1 MVTEEN
7 FPVFGSMRLTY
18 LLYFL
23 NLAMAALLV
32 YDLGVL
38 SQSEIE
44 PLVDAAYLL
53 LALGSLVVTILR
65 KKRED
70 RTAVV
75 LLALLIAGCSFAA
88 LRDVFPSFAPFIPHI
103 EQSYLA
109 LVFIYLAYGL
119 SRATKLLYSGSINAM
134 LLFAGSFA
142 IIILAGS
149 FLLTLPLATVNGI
162 SYIDAL
168 FTATSAVSVTGLAVL
183 NTGVD
188 FTLFGQSVILL
199 LIQLGGLGILT
210 FTSFFAYFF
219 QSGSSFREGM
229 YLQDMISSDSLGDV
243 WGLVLRIVAFTVG
256 FELAGAVL
264 IFWTVQPFAGEM
276 NFWEQVFFSIFHSV
290 SGFCNAGFSTLGNSL
305 YEGAWRFNYGMHWVV
320 AVLFIFGGLGFK
332 IIFNAFKY
340 VQTYTKRRIS
350 SLFNG
355 KPFVMPVRLVTLD
368 ARIVLTTTGL
378 LIGFGTI
385 FFFIAEYNHTLSEHS
400 SFFGKFTTAFFGAV
414 TPRTA
419 GFNSVDMAALSMP
432 AIMLTLLLMW
442 IGASPASTGGGIKT
456 STFALATLNILS
468 IARGRRRIE
477 IASRQ
482 VSSMAVNRAFAIISL
497 SLIILG
503 LSVFFVMLFDPH
515 LGLLNVAF
523 ECFSAY
529 STVGLSLGITASLS
543 TPSKIV
549 ILLTMFVGRIGAI
562 NILVG
567 MMRQMNREYYHF
579 PKENI
584 VIN

>member
-1 MVTEEN
+1 
-7 FPVFGSMRLTY
+7 MRLTY
-18 LLYFL
+18 LQGLLYFF
-23 NLAMAALLV
+23 NLAMAGLLV
-32 YDLGVL
+32 YDLGVPP
-38 SQSEIE
+38 QTHIE

-53 LALGSLVVTILR
+53 LAIGSLIVTILR

-70 RTAVV
+70 RTAIV
-75 LLALLIAGCSFAA
+75 LLAILIVGCSFAA
-88 LRDVFPSFAPFIPHI
+88 LRNVFPSFAPFVPQV
-103 EQSYLA
+103 EQGYLV
-109 LVFIYLAYGL
+109 LVFIYLIYGF
-119 SRATKLLYSGSINAM
+119 SRATKLLYSGSVNAM

-149 FLLTLPLATVNGI
+149 FLLTLPLATTNGI

-219 QSGSSFREGM
+219 QSGSSFKEGM

-243 WGLVLRIVAFTVG
+243 WGLILRIVGFTLS

-264 IFWTVQPFAGEM
+264 IFWAVQPVAGDM
-276 NFWEQVFFSIFHSV
+276 NIWEQLFFSIFHSV
-290 SGFCNAGFSTLGNSL
+290 SAFCNAGFSTLGNSL
-305 YEGAWRFNYGMHWVV
+305 YEGAFRFNYGMHWVV
-320 AVLFIFGGLGFK
+320 AILLIFGGLGFK
-332 IIFNAFKY
+332 IIFNAFKFI
-340 VQTYTKRRIS
+340 QTYLKRRIS
-350 SLFNG
+350 AIFNR

-378 LIGFGTI
+378 LIGIGTI
-385 FFFIAEYNHTLSEHS
+385 FFFIAEYNHTLAEHS

-432 AIMLTLLLMW
+432 AVMLTLLLMW
-442 IGASPASTGGGIKT
+442 IGASPGSTGGGIKT
-456 STFALATLNILS
+456 STFALATLNILA

-482 VSSMAVNRAFAIISL
+482 VSSLAVNRAFAIISL
-497 SLIILG
+497 SLIVLG

-515 LGLLNVAF
+515 LGLLNAAF

-529 STVGLSLGITASLS
+529 STVGLSLGITATLS

-549 ILLTMFVGRIGAI
+549 ILLTMFIGRIGAI